1 MRRGASRLRTRG
13 AARGTPGGRAG
24 FPAALR
30 AGVFLA
36 VPALLLCGA
45 LATWASRA
53 YGDTIVL
60 EGRLES
66 NLRISK
72 EMRWTLDRPLSE
84 LTVDLAIPASF
95 SNRVLSQ
102 QISDIRVDIMPQPAS
117 VKEERD
123 HLGNLRRK
131 VTWRNLRT
139 DPEVKISFDAR
150 VSAALN
156 KMESRVPF
164 PPTGVGTAERQ
175 YLKSTPLVQAE
186 SPEIRALSRELT
198 RRATTEFQAVTAVIN
213 YIADNIRYVYNPTMY
228 DAVSTLLDRSGN
240 CSNSAHLSA
249 ALLRSVGIPARVVGG
264 TTLDKQ
270 LKVPMDGV
278 RSLVQTMGKGGHAW
292 IEVYFPDLGWLSY
305 DPKQSKQFT
314 STRHVKES
322 HGTDTSDIAESWT
335 GVPYAPA
342 YASFI
347 DARFLEDAV
356 RVEPVLMQD
365 APKSHVMSNNLKD
378 LAAGPEGMLVAS
390 AEPPPQGPGVVPGPA
405 TGPAATA
412 PAGTAPVSP
421 ASPVPPAPQKPAAP
435 GPAVGKPVVPPPQAP
450 PSPGPV
456 AGQGPPAPPRLP
468 ATPPQVATPKPPSV
482 TPPPPVATPPAMP
495 PQPPGPGRPPVVGPP
510 SAAREVVLGNME
522 FPSLVATYSISG
534 GRGSKLLDAETAE
547 YVTSTYVYAQAFTLD
562 APMRL
567 RDVSLA
573 MHKFGG
579 DGTLY
584 MDVVAD
590 AGGKPALEGCRSL
603 PVFLDNFPRRPGYS
617 WMTFRFPQGTTE
629 TMLQQGK
636 HWIVVRHSGEAIAT
650 WFFIPGKSYS
660 GPDDTRSTSKGY
672 QWEDILAYDFVYRV
686 RGVR

>member
-1 MRRGASRLRTRG
+1 MRRCAGYVGR
-13 AARGTPGGRAG
+13 TPG
-24 FPAALR
+24 FPVVLR
-30 AGVFLA
+30 AGVSLA
-36 VPALLLCGA
+36 VTAVLLCCGFA
-45 LATWASRA
+45 LCAPLA
-53 YGDTIVL
+53 YCDTIVL

-66 NLRISK
+66 DLRISK
-72 EMRWTLDRPLSE
+72 EMRWTVDRPLSE
-84 LTVDLAIPASF
+84 LTVEIAIPSSF

-102 QISDIRVDIMPQPAS
+102 QISNIRVDITPRPAD
-117 VKEERD
+117 VREEQD

-139 DPEVKISFDAR
+139 DPEVKIAFDAR
-150 VSAALN
+150 VEAVLAS
-156 KMESRVPF
+156 MESRAPF
-164 PPTGVGTAERQ
+164 PLTGVGAAERQ
-175 YLKSTPLVQAE
+175 YLKSTPLVQVE
-186 SPEIRALSRELT
+186 NPDIRALSRKLT
-198 RRATTEFQAVTAVIN
+198 GRATTEFQAVTAVIN

-228 DAVSTLLDRSGN
+228 DAVSTLRDRSGN

-249 ALLRSVGIPARVVGG
+249 ALLRAAGIPARVVGG

-322 HGTDTSDIAESWT
+322 HGTDTSEIAESWT

-342 YASFI
+342 YTSAI
-347 DARFLEDAV
+347 DARFVEDAV
-356 RVEPVLMQD
+356 RVRPVLMQD
-365 APKSHVMSNNLKD
+365 APRSYVMSNDLKAI
-378 LAAGPEGMLVAS
+378 AAGPEGMLVAS
-390 AEPPPQGPGVVPGPA
+390 AGAPPPEGQGAGPGPGPVVGGGAGPAATGPALGPAAPVPPAAQRPSVPGPA
-405 TGPAATA
+405 
-412 PAGTAPVSP
+412 AGKP
-421 ASPVPPAPQKPAAP
+421 PVPAP
-435 GPAVGKPVVPPPQAP
+435 GAEGP
-450 PSPGPV
+450 PV
-456 AGQGPPAPPRLP
+456 AGEGPPIAPTPP
-468 ATPPQVATPKPPSV
+468 ATPPPTVTYPQPV
-482 TPPPPVATPPAMP
+482 TPPSARP
-495 PQPPGPGRPPVVGPP
+495 PQPPGPGRPPAVRPP
-510 SAAREVVLGNME
+510 SATREVVLGNME

-590 AGGKPALEGCRSL
+590 GGDRPALKGCRSL
-603 PVFLDNFPRRPGYS
+603 PVFLDTFARRPGYS
-617 WMTFRFPQGTTE
+617 WMTFRFAQGTPE
-629 TMLQQGK
+629 TVLQKGK
-636 HWIVVRHSGEAIAT
+636 HWIVLRHSGEAIAT

-672 QWEDILAYDFVYRV
+672 QWEDVLAYDFVYRV